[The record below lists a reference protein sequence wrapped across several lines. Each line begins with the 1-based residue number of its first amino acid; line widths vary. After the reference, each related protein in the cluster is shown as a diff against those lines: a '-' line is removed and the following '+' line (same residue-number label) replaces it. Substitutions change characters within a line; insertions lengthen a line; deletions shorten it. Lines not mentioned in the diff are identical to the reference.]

1 MGDADCSERLVECA
15 LWSLGV
21 RERARAS
28 VKFVGELCL
37 LVPRVSVTL
46 ILVGKRGFRI
56 WASLKLGSSFSIGPH
71 PQHLPTG
78 PGKKWGS
85 HCECPEGLHL
95 VLLTTPSNKTKVL
108 TRL

>member
-1 MGDADCSERLVECA
+1 M
-15 LWSLGV
+15 WSLGV

-56 WASLKLGSSFSIGPH
+56 WASLKL
-71 PQHLPTG
+71 
-78 PGKKWGS
+78 
-85 HCECPEGLHL
+85 
-95 VLLTTPSNKTKVL
+95 
-108 TRL
+108 